1 MIRSGHF
8 EVQIVD
14 AKTGGE
20 RHRLPERV
28 GEGADDGVRGE
39 ASGQGPGGDV
49 RALRRGGWR
58 LLGRISRDSMR
69 VRLQD
74 TMIQLRRSFREALK
88 DDGMQGAF
96 DDLWPAWSG
105 EQAAMI
111 YADVLSALD
120 LLLLTAAVDNRRE
133 IEELKGL
140 VEEMRKSED

>member
-1 MIRSGHF
+1 
-8 EVQIVD
+8 
-14 AKTGGE
+14 
-20 RHRLPERV
+20 
-28 GEGADDGVRGE
+28 
-39 ASGQGPGGDV
+39 
-49 RALRRGGWR
+49 
-58 LLGRISRDSMR
+58 MR

-74 TMIQLRRSFREALK
+74 TMIQLRRSYREALK
-88 DDGMQGAF
+88 DDSMQGAF

>member
-1 MIRSGHF
+1 
-8 EVQIVD
+8 
-14 AKTGGE
+14 
-20 RHRLPERV
+20 
-28 GEGADDGVRGE
+28 
-39 ASGQGPGGDV
+39 
-49 RALRRGGWR
+49 
-58 LLGRISRDSMR
+58 MR

-88 DDGMQGAF
+88 DDGMQVAF

>member
-1 MIRSGHF
+1 
-8 EVQIVD
+8 
-14 AKTGGE
+14 
-20 RHRLPERV
+20 
-28 GEGADDGVRGE
+28 
-39 ASGQGPGGDV
+39 
-49 RALRRGGWR
+49 
-58 LLGRISRDSMR
+58 MR

-74 TMIQLRRSFREALK
+74 TMIQLRRSYREALK
-88 DDGMQGAF
+88 DDGMQRAF
-96 DDLWPAWSG
+96 DDLWPAWSE